1 MYGVLTY
8 IYLKNQL
15 NVGRYTIPMDPSWD
29 WLADKDFTSGDPSR
43 LPLEGPEQVKLVNI
57 GDNDPF
63 KGYSI
68 SSLI

>member
-1 MYGVLTY
+1 MVYVPTFT
-8 IYLKNQL
+8 LKNKL
-15 NVGRYTIPMDPSWD
+15 NVGKYTISMDLSWD
-29 WLADKDFTSGDPSR
+29 WLANKDFTSGDPSQ

-68 SSLI
+68 SSPI